1 MERRLAWLSSAV
13 VILNL
18 LDAVFTMMYTHAG
31 YATEANPL
39 MAVAL
44 ASTPVVFVLAK
55 LSLVSLGV
63 LLLWRVRH
71 RTFAAVGLVASAAT
85 YALIVVYHLSAV
97 PELVVA
103 VAG

>member
-18 LDAVFTMMYTHAG
+18 LDAVFTMIYTQSGHAS
-31 YATEANPL
+31 EANPL

-63 LLLWRVRH
+63 LLLWRLRH
-71 RTFAAVGLVASAAT
+71 RTFAAIGIAASAAT
-85 YALIVVYHLSAV
+85 YALILLYHLTAV
-97 PELVVA
+97 PKLVVA

>member
-18 LDAVFTMMYTHAG
+18 LDAVFTMIYTNAG
-31 YATEANPL
+31 YAAEANPL
-39 MAVAL
+39 MSVAL

-71 RTFAAVGLVASAAT
+71 RTFAAVGIAASAAT
-85 YALIVVYHLSAV
+85 YALIVAYHLTAM
-97 PELVVA
+97 PQLVVA
-103 VAG
+103 ALR

>member
-18 LDAVFTMMYTHAG
+18 LDAVFTMLYTNAG
-31 YATEANPL
+31 YASEANPL
-39 MAVAL
+39 MGVAL
-44 ASTPVVFVLAK
+44 ASSTVLFVVAK

-71 RTFAAVGLVASAAT
+71 RTFAAVGLFASAAT
-85 YALIVVYHLSAV
+85 YALIVVYHLTAM
-97 PELVVA
+97 PGLLVA

>member
-18 LDAVFTMMYTHAG
+18 LDALFTMVYTHAG
-31 YATEANPL
+31 YAAEANPL

-44 ASTPVVFVLAK
+44 ASTPVVFVAAK

-63 LLLWRVRH
+63 LLLWRVRD
-71 RTFAAVGLVASAAT
+71 RKLAAVALVASAAT
-85 YALIVVYHLSAV
+85 YALVVAYHLTAV
-97 PELVVA
+97 PQLVA
-103 VAG
+103 DLR

>member
-18 LDAVFTMMYTHAG
+18 LDAVFTIIYTNAG
-31 YATEANPL
+31 YASEANPL

-55 LSLVSLGV
+55 VSLVSLGV
-63 LLLWRVRH
+63 LLLWRVRD
-71 RTFAAVGLVASAAT
+71 RAFAAFGIVATAAA
-85 YALIVVYHLSAV
+85 YALVVLYHLTAV
-97 PELVVA
+97 PDLVVA